1 MANTVVYIRDA
12 KTGQL
17 WPIRAVDNGDGTY
30 SAGPLPLIQ
39 TEETDG

>member
-30 SAGPLPLIQ
+30 SVGALPLINS
-39 TEETDG
+39 EETDG